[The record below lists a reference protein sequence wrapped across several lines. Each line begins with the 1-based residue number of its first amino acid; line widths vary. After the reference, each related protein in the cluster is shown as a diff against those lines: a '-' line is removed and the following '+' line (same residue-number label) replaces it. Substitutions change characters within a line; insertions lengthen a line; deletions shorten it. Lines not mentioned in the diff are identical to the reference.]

1 MTIENRTCINNRKQR
16 SSFQKT
22 EIFLGDLLG
31 ESMFIYKTIIPTF
44 NL

>member
-1 MTIENRTCINNRKQR
+1 MTIENRTCINNNLLSRKQR
-16 SSFQKT
+16 S
-22 EIFLGDLLG
+22 FLATFLG